1 MLKYKLI
8 CVDMDRT
15 LLNSK
20 KEITRKSLDA
30 IKKAHELGVKL
41 VIATGRI
48 FVSAGYYGD
57 LIGVKAP
64 IIASNGAYVREKDG
78 EKVIFE
84 EYLSME
90 ECSNIVSILKEYNI
104 VPHFYS
110 FDTIYT
116 SKIIHSSLAYKNAN
130 AKLPQNRQV
139 KIEVI
144 DDWEK
149 LFLKRP
155 KLIKTMAVDDDGD
168 KVLQAKERFLSLDKF
183 EVVSS
188 FSKSFEV
195 MPRGTSKGNAV
206 KKICEYYGVHPSEVI
221 AIGDN
226 ENDISMIEYAGLG
239 IAMGNSEEKVKDIAD
254 YITESNDRDGVA
266 MAIEKFILDDGINF
280 TEK

>member
-1 MLKYKLI
+1 
-8 CVDMDRT
+8 MDGT

-20 KEITRKSLDA
+20 KEITQRSLDA

-48 FVSAGYYGD
+48 FVSAANYGD

-78 EKVIFE
+78 EKVIFQ

-130 AKLPQNRQV
+130 AKLPRSRQV

>member
-8 CVDMDRT
+8 CVDMDGT

-20 KEITRKSLDA
+20 KEITQRSLDA

-90 ECSNIVSILKEYNI
+90 ECTNIVSILKEYNI

-130 AKLPQNRQV
+130 AKLPRSRQV

-188 FSKSFEV
+188 FNKSFEV

-239 IAMGNSEEKVKDIAD
+239 IAMGNSEEKVKEIAN
-254 YITESNDRDGVA
+254 YITESNNRDGVA

>member
-8 CVDMDRT
+8 CVDMDGT

-78 EKVIFE
+78 EKVIFQ

-239 IAMGNSEEKVKDIAD
+239 IAMGNSEEKVKEIAD

>member
-1 MLKYKLI
+1 
-8 CVDMDRT
+8 MDGT

-20 KEITRKSLDA
+20 KEITQKSLDV
-30 IKKAHELGVKL
+30 IKKAHEMGVKL

-57 LIGVKAP
+57 LIGVEAP

-90 ECSNIVSILKEYNI
+90 ECSNIVSVLEEYNI

-130 AKLPQNRQV
+130 TKLPQNRQV

-144 DDWEK
+144 DNWEK

-168 KVLQAKERFLSLDKF
+168 KVLQAKDKFLSLDKF

-239 IAMGNSEEKVKDIAD
+239 IAMGNSEEKVKEIAD
-254 YITESNDRDGVA
+254 YITESNDHDGVA
-266 MAIEKFILDDGINF
+266 MAIEKIILDSGINF